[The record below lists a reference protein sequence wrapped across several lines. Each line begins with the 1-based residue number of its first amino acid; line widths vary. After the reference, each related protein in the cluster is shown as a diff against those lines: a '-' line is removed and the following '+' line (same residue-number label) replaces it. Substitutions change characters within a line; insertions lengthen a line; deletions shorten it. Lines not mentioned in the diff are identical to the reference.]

1 MRVKM
6 IGKLTDDE
14 GHEVCTPIELE
25 VEVPEPE
32 EVRGRE
38 RFLPGFHNF
47 EQSML
52 GIQNEVGEKLREQ
65 YLKEVGRTDKKQ
77 KKGTSGDGRSPRCAG
92 SSAQGAGTHTGI
104 HGNSAASGM

>member
-38 RFLPGFHNF
+38 RFLPGFHDF
-47 EQSML
+47 EQSVL
-52 GIQNEVGEKLREQ
+52 GIRNEVGEKLGEQ
-65 YLKEVGRTDKKQ
+65 YLKEVGRTDKKT
-77 KKGTSGDGRSPRCAG
+77 KE
-92 SSAQGAGTHTGI
+92 
-104 HGNSAASGM
+104 GNGFMQ

>member
-14 GHEVCTPIELE
+14 EHEVCTPIELE

-47 EQSML
+47 EQSVL
-52 GIQNEVGEKLREQ
+52 GIRNEVGEKLGEQ
-65 YLKEVGRTDKKQ
+65 YLEEIGRTDKKT
-77 KKGTSGDGRSPRCAG
+77 KEGGE
-92 SSAQGAGTHTGI
+92 SAQ
-104 HGNSAASGM
+104 